1 MNTVPKP
8 KNQRGSTTLTGSYWY
23 SPTFHVAVVRVG
35 VQNIVE
41 NDLNTKIAYALKDT
55 VLKMVSKL
63 SEIWSGLFI
72 PDPDPDF
79 LPISDP
85 GVKKAPDPGSGS
97 ATLAPKRQDLD
108 QSKADSYYP
117 DRKQSSLIQF
127 NRYEGHLSILRGGES
142 GRDLLHRV
150 AWASLFFQLLH
161 NDNDNAAIN
170 GIQSGQ
176 IFKTEVFRICGFWYG
191 FRNGSSSFF
200 FGYFR
205 ECQRK

>member
-8 KNQRGSTTLTGSYWY
+8 KNQRGSTTLTGSYRY

-72 PDPDPDF
+72 SDPDPDF
-79 LPISDP
+79 YPSWIPDP
-85 GVKKAPDPGSGS
+85 GVKKASRSGWNQG
-97 ATLAPKRQDLD
+97 R
-108 QSKADSYYP
+108 SYYYL
-117 DRKQSSLIQF
+117 DRKLSPLIQF
-127 NRYEGHLSILRGGES
+127 NRFYEWHLSILRGGES

-150 AWASLFFQLLH
+150 ARASLLFQLLH
-161 NDNDNAAIN
+161 NDNDNASMN
-170 GIQSGQ
+170 GIQSWT
-176 IFKTEVFRICGFWYG
+176 IFKTEMIGVCRF
-191 FRNGSSSFF
+191 
-200 FGYFR
+200 
-205 ECQRK
+205 